1 MSEPISL
8 REFGRILG
16 ISGEAVR
23 KAVDTGRIPVAAI
36 GEIKLSS
43 GRTRPAIT
51 NVELARTAFVRNTDQ
66 MQVRTAAQI
75 NTGKRAAQAARGEQ
89 PRQKQDRE
97 RIAPVAAPAAPS
109 VPAEDGKRAPT
120 VNESRQITEAYKARM
135 AKLEYE
141 EKLGKLVDIGKAKG
155 LLAPKIVAARNLLM
169 GVPSKAKTLMPH
181 LTVRDI
187 EKLEELIANALSEVS
202 LDR

>member
-43 GRTRPAIT
+43 GRARPAII
-51 NVELARTAFVRNTDQ
+51 NVELARTAFIRNTDQ

-89 PRQKQDRE
+89 PVQKQDRE
-97 RIAPVAAPAAPS
+97 RAAPVAAPVAPI
-109 VPAEDGKRAPT
+109 EDGKRAPT

>member
-1 MSEPISL
+1 M
-8 REFGRILG
+8 LG

-36 GEIKLSS
+36 GEITLSS

-51 NVELARTAFVRNTDQ
+51 NVELARTAFIRNTDQ

-97 RIAPVAAPAAPS
+97 RVAPVAAPLP
-109 VPAEDGKRAPT
+109 PAEDGKRGPT

-141 EKLGKLVDIGKAKG
+141 EKLGKLVDIGKAKA